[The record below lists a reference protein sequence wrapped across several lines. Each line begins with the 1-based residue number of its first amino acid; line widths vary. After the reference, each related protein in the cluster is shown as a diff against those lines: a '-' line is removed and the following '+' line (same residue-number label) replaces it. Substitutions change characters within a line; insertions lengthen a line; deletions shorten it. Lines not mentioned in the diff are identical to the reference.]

1 VLILVS
7 LSQTDWMSLFQGLF
21 TTIKVP
27 TGAHRADGNFFCKMT
42 CSFASGV
49 LSHPRQPLFRI
60 LERKVAGYLVGR
72 GAGSSRNCACSPSR
86 GSVSDLSEAF
96 DCSGNWGPS
105 LFAGSHNNNR
115 SFNISEPRINER
127 IRVPEVRL
135 VGPAGE
141 QVGIVRIEDALRLAA
156 ESDLDLVEVAPQAK
170 PPVCKLMDFG
180 KYKYEAAVKAREARK
195 NQTNTVLKEIR
206 FRLKIDTHDYETKR
220 GHALRFLGA
229 GDKVKAMIQFRGRE
243 QQRPEMGIRLLQR
256 FADDVAE
263 VGVVESSPRI
273 DGRNMVMV
281 VGPLK
286 NKAEAKAEARR
297 ATQRAE
303 AKAENEAKASGRV
316 DTSGDDQ
323 APLTQSLA
331 DLLPEGFAITT
342 EPEAEA
348 PVQEPAPAV
357 EPAVAE
363 APKQEAPKAA
373 EAPKQEAPKAAAP
386 KAAAPKAAAP
396 KAAEPKVAA
405 PKAAEP
411 KAAPAPKAAAEKP
424 AAAAPAAAPKP
435 AAVPAPPKP
444 VARPAAPKPAAR
456 PAPKAVPK
464 PAGKKTT

>member
-1 VLILVS
+1 
-7 LSQTDWMSLFQGLF
+7 M
-21 TTIKVP
+21 
-27 TGAHRADGNFFCKMT
+27 
-42 CSFASGV
+42 
-49 LSHPRQPLFRI
+49 
-60 LERKVAGYLVGR
+60 
-72 GAGSSRNCACSPSR
+72 
-86 GSVSDLSEAF
+86 
-96 DCSGNWGPS
+96 
-105 LFAGSHNNNR
+105 
-115 SFNISEPRINER
+115 
-127 IRVPEVRL
+127 RL

-303 AKAENEAKASGRV
+303 AKAQNEAKATGRIDV
-316 DTSGDDQ
+316 SGDDQ

-342 EPEAEA
+342 EPETEAPEVEAPTASEAPAEVTPAAEA
-348 PVQEPAPAV
+348 PVT
-357 EPAVAE
+357 E
-363 APKQEAPKAA
+363 APKQEAPKQ
-373 EAPKQEAPKAAAP
+373 EAPKQEAPKREVPKQEAPKQAAPKAEAP
-386 KAAAPKAAAP
+386 KAAAPRREA
-396 KAAEPKVAA
+396 
-405 PKAAEP
+405 P
-411 KAAPAPKAAAEKP
+411 KAAPAPAKAPEAARPAAEVP
-424 AAAAPAAAPKP
+424 APAAPKP
-435 AAVPAPPKP
+435 AAVPMPKP

-456 PAPKAVPK
+456 PAPKAAPK

>member
-1 VLILVS
+1 
-7 LSQTDWMSLFQGLF
+7 M
-21 TTIKVP
+21 
-27 TGAHRADGNFFCKMT
+27 
-42 CSFASGV
+42 
-49 LSHPRQPLFRI
+49 
-60 LERKVAGYLVGR
+60 
-72 GAGSSRNCACSPSR
+72 
-86 GSVSDLSEAF
+86 
-96 DCSGNWGPS
+96 
-105 LFAGSHNNNR
+105 
-115 SFNISEPRINER
+115 
-127 IRVPEVRL
+127 RL

-243 QQRPEMGIRLLQR
+243 QQRPEMGLRLLQR
-256 FADDVAE
+256 FAEDVAE

-281 VGPLK
+281 IGPLK

-303 AKAENEAKASGRV
+303 AKAQNEAKAAGRV

-323 APLTQSLA
+323 APLTQSLG
-331 DLLPEGFAITT
+331 DLLPEGFTVSAETAAEEAT
-342 EPEAEA
+342 ATQEAPAQAEATQAPAAEAEA
-348 PVQEPAPAV
+348 APA
-357 EPAVAE
+357 AE
-363 APKQEAPKAA
+363 APAAAPAEAPAAEAPAAAPAEAPAEPKAA
-373 EAPKQEAPKAAAP
+373 EPKASEPKAAEPKAAAP
-386 KAAAPKAAAP
+386 KAAAPAASAAP
-396 KAAEPKVAA
+396 A
-405 PKAAEP
+405 
-411 KAAPAPKAAAEKP
+411 APKAAAE
-424 AAAAPAAAPKP
+424 APAPKAPQAETPAPAAPKP

-444 VARPAAPKPAAR
+444 VARPAAPKPVAR
-456 PAPKAVPK
+456 PAAPRPTPK
-464 PAGKKTT
+464 PAGKKTN

>member
-1 VLILVS
+1 MRPSIAPAIG
-7 LSQTDWMSLFQGLF
+7 GLLYL
-21 TTIKVP
+21 P
-27 TGAHRADGNFFCKMT
+27 
-42 CSFASGV
+42 
-49 LSHPRQPLFRI
+49 
-60 LERKVAGYLVGR
+60 GY
-72 GAGSSRNCACSPSR
+72 N
-86 GSVSDLSEAF
+86 DK
-96 DCSGNWGPS
+96 
-105 LFAGSHNNNR
+105 NR

-297 ATQRAE
+297 ATQRAD
-303 AKAENEAKASGRV
+303 AKAENEAKAAGRV
-316 DTSGDDQ
+316 DTSGKDD
-323 APLTQSLA
+323 APMTQSLA
-331 DLLPEGFAITT
+331 DLLPEGFTIST
-342 EPEAEA
+342 EAEA
-348 PVQEPAPAV
+348 PAEAEQATAEAP
-357 EPAVAE
+357 EEAVAE
-363 APKQEAPKAA
+363 APAKAAEEAPKQEVPKQ

-386 KAAAPKAAAP
+386 APKQEAPKREAPKREAPKAAAP
-396 KAAEPKVAA
+396 APKQEAPAQEA
-405 PKAAEP
+405 PKA
-411 KAAPAPKAAAEKP
+411 AAPAPKP
-424 AAAAPAAAPKP
+424 VAAPKP

-456 PAPKAVPK
+456 PAPKAAPK
-464 PAGKKTT
+464 PSGKKTT

>member
-1 VLILVS
+1 LLRQ
-7 LSQTDWMSLFQGLF
+7 L
-21 TTIKVP
+21 
-27 TGAHRADGNFFCKMT
+27 GAFSICRWNTHHK
-42 CSFASGV
+42 
-49 LSHPRQPLFRI
+49 H
-60 LERKVAGYLVGR
+60 
-72 GAGSSRNCACSPSR
+72 
-86 GSVSDLSEAF
+86 
-96 DCSGNWGPS
+96 
-105 LFAGSHNNNR
+105 R

-243 QQRPEMGIRLLQR
+243 QQRPEMGLRLLQR
-256 FADDVAE
+256 FAEDVNE

-281 VGPLK
+281 IGPLK

-303 AKAENEAKASGRV
+303 AKAQNEAKASGRIDV
-316 DTSGDDQ
+316 SGDDQ
-323 APLTQSLA
+323 VPLTQSLA
-331 DLLPEGFAITT
+331 DLLPEGFQVNT
-342 EPEAEA
+342 EAAAPEAPAVAAAPEAAVEAPAAQAPAAEA
-348 PVQEPAPAV
+348 PAAEEPKQ
-357 EPAVAE
+357 E

-373 EAPKQEAPKAAAP
+373 EPKREAPKAEAPKAAPA
-386 KAAAPKAAAP
+386 K
-396 KAAEPKVAA
+396 
-405 PKAAEP
+405 
-411 KAAPAPKAAAEKP
+411 APAPKAAAP
-424 AAAAPAAAPKP
+424 AAPKAPEAAAPAAPKP

-456 PAPKAVPK
+456 PAAPRATPK

>member
-1 VLILVS
+1 M
-7 LSQTDWMSLFQGLF
+7 Q
-21 TTIKVP
+21 
-27 TGAHRADGNFFCKMT
+27 
-42 CSFASGV
+42 FASGV
-49 LSHPRQPLFRI
+49 LSHPRQPLSQAFHWNVQGTQGCR
-60 LERKVAGYLVGR
+60 VPGWAWAGICR
-72 GAGSSRNCACSPSR
+72 DCACAAPSR
-86 GSVSDLSEAF
+86 GCLANLFEAF

-105 LFAGSHNNNR
+105 LFAGNNNKHR

-303 AKAENEAKASGRV
+303 AKAQNEAKASGRV
-316 DTSGDDQ
+316 DTSGEDQ
-323 APLTQSLA
+323 APMTQSLA
-331 DLLPEGFAITT
+331 DLLPEGFTVST
-342 EPEAEA
+342 EPEAAAPEQEA
-348 PVQEPAPAV
+348 PKQEAPEAAAP
-357 EPAVAE
+357 EQEAPKAA

-373 EAPKQEAPKAAAP
+373 APKQEAPKAAAP
-386 KAAAPKAAAP
+386 KAAPKQEAPKAAAP
-396 KAAEPKVAA
+396 KAA
-405 PKAAEP
+405 
-411 KAAPAPKAAAEKP
+411 PAPKP
-424 AAAAPAAAPKP
+424 AAAASPEAAAPAAPKP

-464 PAGKKTT
+464 PAGKKTN

>member
-1 VLILVS
+1 
-7 LSQTDWMSLFQGLF
+7 M
-21 TTIKVP
+21 
-27 TGAHRADGNFFCKMT
+27 
-42 CSFASGV
+42 
-49 LSHPRQPLFRI
+49 
-60 LERKVAGYLVGR
+60 
-72 GAGSSRNCACSPSR
+72 
-86 GSVSDLSEAF
+86 
-96 DCSGNWGPS
+96 
-105 LFAGSHNNNR
+105 
-115 SFNISEPRINER
+115 
-127 IRVPEVRL
+127 RL

-303 AKAENEAKASGRV
+303 AKAQNEAKASGRV
-316 DTSGDDQ
+316 DTSGENQDS
-323 APLTQSLA
+323 LTQTLG
-331 DLLPEGFAITT
+331 DLLPEGFLSSTDETT
-342 EPEAEA
+342 EGVHPEAVEIDGEDAVQEQQASAPDAGNEASVKEGPVEEA
-348 PVQEPAPAV
+348 PAQDAP
-357 EPAVAE
+357 VAE
-363 APKQEAPKAA
+363 APAVKAPVAEKAPVTETVKEEAAEAPRQAAPKAPAPKREAPVAPKASPAKAPVAKAA
-373 EAPKQEAPKAAAP
+373 EAQ
-386 KAAAPKAAAP
+386 
-396 KAAEPKVAA
+396 
-405 PKAAEP
+405 
-411 KAAPAPKAAAEKP
+411 APASEA
-424 AAAAPAAAPKP
+424 AAAPKP
-435 AAVPAPPKP
+435 AAVPSPPKP

-456 PAPKAVPK
+456 PAAPKAPK
-464 PAGKKTT
+464 PAGKKTN

>member
-1 VLILVS
+1 LPGI
-7 LSQTDWMSLFQGLF
+7 
-21 TTIKVP
+21 
-27 TGAHRADGNFFCKMT
+27 
-42 CSFASGV
+42 
-49 LSHPRQPLFRI
+49 
-60 LERKVAGYLVGR
+60 
-72 GAGSSRNCACSPSR
+72 
-86 GSVSDLSEAF
+86 
-96 DCSGNWGPS
+96 
-105 LFAGSHNNNR
+105 NNKHR

-303 AKAENEAKASGRV
+303 AKAQNEAKASGRV
-316 DTSGDDQ
+316 DTSGEDQ

-331 DLLPEGFAITT
+331 DLLPEGFTVST
-342 EPEAEA
+342 EPDAVVEDNAPAEA
-348 PVQEPAPAV
+348 PAAP
-357 EPAVAE
+357 EQE

-373 EAPKQEAPKAAAP
+373 APKQEAPKQEAPKAAAP
-386 KAAAPKAAAP
+386 KAAPAPRPTAAAKPEAAAP
-396 KAAEPKVAA
+396 
-405 PKAAEP
+405 
-411 KAAPAPKAAAEKP
+411 
-424 AAAAPAAAPKP
+424 AAPKP

-456 PAPKAVPK
+456 PAPKAAPK
-464 PAGKKTT
+464 PAGKKTN

>member
-1 VLILVS
+1 
-7 LSQTDWMSLFQGLF
+7 M
-21 TTIKVP
+21 
-27 TGAHRADGNFFCKMT
+27 
-42 CSFASGV
+42 
-49 LSHPRQPLFRI
+49 
-60 LERKVAGYLVGR
+60 
-72 GAGSSRNCACSPSR
+72 
-86 GSVSDLSEAF
+86 
-96 DCSGNWGPS
+96 
-105 LFAGSHNNNR
+105 
-115 SFNISEPRINER
+115 
-127 IRVPEVRL
+127 RL

-303 AKAENEAKASGRV
+303 AKAQNEAKASGRV

-323 APLTQSLA
+323 APMTQSLA
-331 DLLPEGFAITT
+331 DLLPEGFTVST
-342 EPEAEA
+342 EPEAPA
-348 PVQEPAPAV
+348 ADNAPA
-357 EPAVAE
+357 ETPAAAEQE

-373 EAPKQEAPKAAAP
+373 APKQEAPKAAAPKQEAPKAPAAKQEAPKTAAPKQEAPKAAAP
-386 KAAAPKAAAP
+386 KAAAPAS
-396 KAAEPKVAA
+396 
-405 PKAAEP
+405 
-411 KAAPAPKAAAEKP
+411 KP
-424 AAAAPAAAPKP
+424 ASPAKPEAAAPKP
-435 AAVPAPPKP
+435 AGVPAPPKP

-456 PAPKAVPK
+456 PAPKAAPK
-464 PAGKKTT
+464 PAGKKTN

>member
-1 VLILVS
+1 
-7 LSQTDWMSLFQGLF
+7 M
-21 TTIKVP
+21 
-27 TGAHRADGNFFCKMT
+27 
-42 CSFASGV
+42 
-49 LSHPRQPLFRI
+49 
-60 LERKVAGYLVGR
+60 
-72 GAGSSRNCACSPSR
+72 
-86 GSVSDLSEAF
+86 
-96 DCSGNWGPS
+96 
-105 LFAGSHNNNR
+105 
-115 SFNISEPRINER
+115 
-127 IRVPEVRL
+127 RL

-303 AKAENEAKASGRV
+303 AKAQNEAKASGRV
-316 DTSGDDQ
+316 DVSRDQ
-323 APLTQSLA
+323 PAMTQSLA
-331 DLLPEGFAITT
+331 DLLPEGFAVNT
-342 EPEAEA
+342 EEAAPEASTEAAPVSASAEAPAEAVAAPEAEA
-348 PVQEPAPAV
+348 PAT
-357 EPAVAE
+357 E
-363 APKQEAPKAA
+363 APKQEAPKQEAPAEEAPKAA
-373 EAPKQEAPKAAAP
+373 PVKEAPKQEAPKQAAPKREAP
-386 KAAAPKAAAP
+386 KAAPRPAVSKPAAA
-396 KAAEPKVAA
+396 KAPEA
-405 PKAAEP
+405 PR
-411 KAAPAPKAAAEKP
+411 P
-424 AAAAPAAAPKP
+424 AAAAPVAPKP
-435 AAVPAPPKP
+435 AGVPSPPKP

-456 PAPKAVPK
+456 PAAPK
-464 PAGKKTT
+464 PGTKKTN

>member
-1 VLILVS
+1 
-7 LSQTDWMSLFQGLF
+7 M
-21 TTIKVP
+21 
-27 TGAHRADGNFFCKMT
+27 GAF
-42 CSFASGV
+42 
-49 LSHPRQPLFRI
+49 PIFRI
-60 LERKVAGYLVGR
+60 
-72 GAGSSRNCACSPSR
+72 PQQ
-86 GSVSDLSEAF
+86 
-96 DCSGNWGPS
+96 
-105 LFAGSHNNNR
+105 HR

-256 FADDVAE
+256 FAEDVAE

-303 AKAENEAKASGRV
+303 AKAQNEAKASGRIDV
-316 DTSGDDQ
+316 SGDDQ

-331 DLLPEGFAITT
+331 DLLPEGFTVST
-342 EPEAEA
+342 EPEAAPEA
-348 PVQEPAPAV
+348 PVQEAAPAV
-357 EPAVAE
+357 EPAAEEVPAKAAEAPKQEAPKQEAPKQEAPKQE

-373 EAPKQEAPKAAAP
+373 APRQEAPKAAAPRQEAPKAAAP
-386 KAAAPKAAAP
+386 KAAAPAP
-396 KAAEPKVAA
+396 Q
-405 PKAAEP
+405 
-411 KAAPAPKAAAEKP
+411 P
-424 AAAAPAAAPKP
+424 AAAKPEAAKPAAAAPKP

>member
-1 VLILVS
+1 LLRQ
-7 LSQTDWMSLFQGLF
+7 L
-21 TTIKVP
+21 
-27 TGAHRADGNFFCKMT
+27 GAFSIC
-42 CSFASGV
+42 
-49 LSHPRQPLFRI
+49 RI
-60 LERKVAGYLVGR
+60 
-72 GAGSSRNCACSPSR
+72 PQQ
-86 GSVSDLSEAF
+86 
-96 DCSGNWGPS
+96 
-105 LFAGSHNNNR
+105 HR

-206 FRLKIDTHDYETKR
+206 FRLKIDVHDYETKR

-256 FADDVAE
+256 FAEDVAE

-303 AKAENEAKASGRV
+303 AKAQNEAKAAGRIDV
-316 DTSGDDQ
+316 SGDDQ
-323 APLTQSLA
+323 APMTQSLA
-331 DLLPEGFAITT
+331 DLLPEGFTVST
-342 EPEAEA
+342 EPEAVVEA
-348 PVQEPAPAV
+348 PVQEAAPAV
-357 EPAVAE
+357 EPAAAVAPAEEAPRKEALKQE
-363 APKQEAPKAA
+363 APKQEAPKQ

-386 KAAAPKAAAP
+386 AAPKAAAP
-396 KAAEPKVAA
+396 AAKP
-405 PKAAEP
+405 
-411 KAAPAPKAAAEKP
+411 AAEKP
-424 AAAAPAAAPKP
+424 EAAKPAAAAPKP

>member
-1 VLILVS
+1 
-7 LSQTDWMSLFQGLF
+7 M
-21 TTIKVP
+21 
-27 TGAHRADGNFFCKMT
+27 
-42 CSFASGV
+42 
-49 LSHPRQPLFRI
+49 
-60 LERKVAGYLVGR
+60 
-72 GAGSSRNCACSPSR
+72 
-86 GSVSDLSEAF
+86 
-96 DCSGNWGPS
+96 
-105 LFAGSHNNNR
+105 
-115 SFNISEPRINER
+115 
-127 IRVPEVRL
+127 RL

-243 QQRPEMGIRLLQR
+243 QQRPEMGLRLLQR
-256 FADDVAE
+256 FAEDVAE

-281 VGPLK
+281 IGPLK

-303 AKAENEAKASGRV
+303 AKAQNEAKAAGRV

-323 APLTQSLA
+323 APLTQSLG
-331 DLLPEGFAITT
+331 DLLPEGFTVSADTAADEAPAT
-342 EPEAEA
+342 QEAPVPAEAQAAPAAEAPAAEA
-348 PVQEPAPAV
+348 PVAV
-357 EPAVAE
+357 TP
-363 APKQEAPKAA
+363 AA
-373 EAPKQEAPKAAAP
+373 EAPAAAAP
-386 KAAAPKAAAP
+386 AEAPAEPKAAAP
-396 KAAEPKVAA
+396 KAAEPKAAA
-405 PKAAEP
+405 PKAAAPAAAP
-411 KAAPAPKAAAEKP
+411 KAAAPAAAPKAAAPAAAAEPVAPKAAAEEP
-424 AAAAPAAAPKP
+424 APKAPQAETPAPAAPKP

-444 VARPAAPKPAAR
+444 VARPAAPKPVAR
-456 PAPKAVPK
+456 PAAPRPTPK
-464 PAGKKTT
+464 PAGKKTN

>member
-1 VLILVS
+1 VNCVRS
-7 LSQTDWMSLFQGLF
+7 LRG
-21 TTIKVP
+21 
-27 TGAHRADGNFFCKMT
+27 GAH
-42 CSFASGV
+42 
-49 LSHPRQPLFRI
+49 PI
-60 LERKVAGYLVGR
+60 L
-72 GAGSSRNCACSPSR
+72 
-86 GSVSDLSEAF
+86 EAF

-105 LFAGSHNNNR
+105 LFCRWNNHHEHR

-243 QQRPEMGIRLLQR
+243 QQRPEMGLRLLQR
-256 FADDVAE
+256 FAEDVAE

-281 VGPLK
+281 IGPLK

-303 AKAENEAKASGRV
+303 AKAQNEAKAAGRV

-323 APLTQSLA
+323 APLTQSLG
-331 DLLPEGFAITT
+331 DLLPEGFTVSAGTAAAADEAPAT
-342 EPEAEA
+342 QEAPEAAVEA
-348 PVQEPAPAV
+348 PSAPVEAAPA
-357 EPAVAE
+357 A
-363 APKQEAPKAA
+363 EAPKAA
-373 EAPKQEAPKAAAP
+373 EAPAAEAPKAAEAPAAEAPKAAKVAEPKREAPRAEAPKAAPAAP
-386 KAAAPKAAAP
+386 KAAAPAAP
-396 KAAEPKVAA
+396 KAPQAET
-405 PKAAEP
+405 
-411 KAAPAPKAAAEKP
+411 PAP
-424 AAAAPAAAPKP
+424 AAPKP

-444 VARPAAPKPAAR
+444 VARPAAPKPVAR
-456 PAPKAVPK
+456 PAAPRPTPK
-464 PAGKKTT
+464 PAGKKTN

>member
-1 VLILVS
+1 
-7 LSQTDWMSLFQGLF
+7 
-21 TTIKVP
+21 
-27 TGAHRADGNFFCKMT
+27 
-42 CSFASGV
+42 
-49 LSHPRQPLFRI
+49 
-60 LERKVAGYLVGR
+60 
-72 GAGSSRNCACSPSR
+72 
-86 GSVSDLSEAF
+86 
-96 DCSGNWGPS
+96 
-105 LFAGSHNNNR
+105 
-115 SFNISEPRINER
+115 
-127 IRVPEVRL
+127 
-135 VGPAGE
+135 
-141 QVGIVRIEDALRLAA
+141 LAA

-256 FADDVAE
+256 FAEDVAE

-303 AKAENEAKASGRV
+303 AKAENEAKAFGGGRV
-316 DTSGDDQ
+316 DTSGPE

-331 DLLPEGFAITT
+331 DLLPEGYQVRT
-342 EPEAEA
+342 EAPAAEESAPAAPEAEA
-348 PVQEPAPAV
+348 PEASVAEAAPEAGTAAEQPKQEEAPKAP
-357 EPAVAE
+357 EAE
-363 APKQEAPKAA
+363 APKAPEAPKAA
-373 EAPKQEAPKAAAP
+373 APKVAAP
-386 KAAAPKAAAP
+386 KAAAPKAAAA
-396 KAAEPKVAA
+396 KAAAPKVAA
-405 PKAAEP
+405 PKAAAP
-411 KAAPAPKAAAEKP
+411 KAAPKPAAEAASAAEKP
-424 AAAAPAAAPKP
+424 AADKPAPKP
-435 AAVPAPPKP
+435 MAAPKP

-456 PAPKAVPK
+456 PAAPKAAPK
-464 PAGKKTT
+464 PGTKKTN